1 MRMPVGNPLLD
12 TSHHLFAKFCVLERP
27 RRLGRKAKDRLPVR
41 GSLFKPHA
49 LGYDRLE
56 HLRPE
61 NIAYLLVNFPCER
74 RALIKQRYDD
84 AKNSKIWVRAG
95 LYFLN
100 GLKQIVRPF

>member
-1 MRMPVGNPLLD
+1 MRIPAGNPLLD

-27 RRLGRKAKDRLPVR
+27 RRLGRKAKDRLPIR
-41 GSLFKPHA
+41 RRLLQPHA

-61 NIAYLLVNFPCER
+61 DIAYLLVNLPSER
-74 RALIKQRYDD
+74 RAFVKKRHDD
-84 AKNSKIWVRAG
+84 TKNSKIWIRAS

-100 GLKQIVRPF
+100 GFKQIISPL